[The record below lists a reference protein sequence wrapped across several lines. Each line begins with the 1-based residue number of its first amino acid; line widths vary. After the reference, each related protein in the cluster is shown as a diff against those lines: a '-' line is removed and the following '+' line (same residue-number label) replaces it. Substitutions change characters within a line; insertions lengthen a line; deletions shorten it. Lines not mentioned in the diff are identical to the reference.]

1 MAQTSGTINQQK
13 TRPHHSAK
21 RSAIL
26 TTALIL
32 ASAKRFSSLAA
43 GLVYLAAQTLLR
55 IMTAANHI
63 PAPRVKRKCAGAA
76 QHRQI
81 GLTT

>member
-1 MAQTSGTINQQK
+1 MAQTSGTISQQK

-21 RSAIL
+21 RSANL

-32 ASAKRFSSLAA
+32 ASAKRISSLAA
-43 GLVYLAAQTLLR
+43 RLVYLAAQTLLR
-55 IMTAANHI
+55 IVAAGNHI
-63 PAPRVKRKCAGAA
+63 RARRVKRKCAGAA
-76 QHRQI
+76 QHRRI